1 MQRTRKGGLFSI
13 GKRADKFRER
23 TPIELPKNF
32 HDHSTLR
39 QAKIIA
45 NKTKHA
51 LQKQRYETCL
61 KKPQHGVYYKLLDA
75 TQISRKWSLSWLDKC
90 HMAPQTES
98 YIFAAQELALFTR
111 WHERHILNKQVSDLC
126 RVCMKKSETMS
137 HILSGCDL
145 LAKKEYLDRHNG
157 VAQYVHHAIC
167 KNFGFQTTA
176 KWHTHKPSEV
186 ILNKNTEIIWD
197 SIISTERPYVYN
209 RPDIVIRDK
218 AGKKTYIID
227 ISCPNDINVSEKEQE
242 KITKYSG
249 LRLELGRMWDTEC
262 MVVPVVIGSV
272 GVVSENF
279 ERYLKM
285 VPAELSPT
293 MCIKTTLLGS
303 EKILRRFL
311 SRK

>member
-1 MQRTRKGGLFSI
+1 M
-13 GKRADKFRER
+13 
-23 TPIELPKNF
+23 
-32 HDHSTLR
+32 
-39 QAKIIA
+39 
-45 NKTKHA
+45 
-51 LQKQRYETCL
+51 
-61 KKPQHGVYYKLLDA
+61 
-75 TQISRKWSLSWLDKC
+75 
-90 HMAPQTES
+90 
-98 YIFAAQELALFTR
+98 
-111 WHERHILNKQVSDLC
+111 
-126 RVCMKKSETMS
+126 
-137 HILSGCDL
+137 
-145 LAKKEYLDRHNG
+145 
-157 VAQYVHHAIC
+157 
-167 KNFGFQTTA
+167 
-176 KWHTHKPSEV
+176 
-186 ILNKNTEIIWD
+186 NKNTEIIWD

-262 MVVPVVIGSV
+262 MVVLVVIGSV